1 MRDKRIMKRF
11 ICFLVVFALISGI
24 LNDFSIVHA
33 ASPKLN
39 RKSVTLWVG
48 DTIKLQV
55 KNTRKRVKWTSNKK
69 SIATVSSKGKVKAKK
84 SGKAVITANIGN
96 KKYKCRVIVRKT
108 TISAKSLTMECG
120 KSMPLTLKFPK
131 KKVAWYSSDTKV
143 AYADGKRV
151 YANAIGE
158 VVITAK
164 CDGKFYYC
172 KVKVLP
178 EKGEENA
185 ELPEKEEVKTEL
197 SAETLTVEYGKT
209 ALLTLKNPKAKVA
222 WFSSDT
228 RIAYADGEQVYAKS
242 VGEAVITAKCN
253 GESYVCNVKVVSGET
268 EELVENG
275 IYTSKDKVA
284 QYIKTYG
291 RLPGNYITKEQAR
304 VLGWEGGSLLSYAPY
319 KCIGGDYYSNYE
331 KTLPVKSGRKYYECD
346 INTLGALKRGAER
359 LVYSNDGLIY
369 YTSDHYATFVKL
381 YE

>member
-1 MRDKRIMKRF
+1 MRNKMIIKRF
-11 ICFLVVFALISGI
+11 ICFLAVFALISGI
-24 LNDFSIVHA
+24 SNDFSIVHA

-39 RKSVTLWVG
+39 RKSATLWVG
-48 DTIKLQV
+48 DTLQLKV

-69 SIATVSSKGKVKAKK
+69 SIAAVSSKGTVKAKK
-84 SGKAVITANIGN
+84 SGKAVITANTGN
-96 KKYKCRVIVRKT
+96 KKYKCKVTVRKT
-108 TISAKSLTMECG
+108 SISAKSLTIEHG
-120 KSMPLTLKFPK
+120 KSAPLTLKYPK
-131 KKVAWYSSDTKV
+131 KKVVWYSSDTRV

-151 YANAIGE
+151 YAFSAGE
-158 VVITAK
+158 AVITAK
-164 CDGKFYYC
+164 CNGKAYSC
-172 KVKVLP
+172 KVNVLP
-178 EKGEENA
+178 EEMEE
-185 ELPEKEEVKTEL
+185 KTEL
-197 SAETLTVEYGKT
+197 SDENLTIEYGKS

-228 RIAYADGEQVYAKS
+228 RIAYAEGDQVYAKS

-253 GESYVCNVKVVSGET
+253 GESYTCNIKVVSGET
-268 EELVENG
+268 KELVENG

-291 RLPGNYITKEQAR
+291 RLPGNYITKEQAKA
-304 VLGWEGGSLLSYAPY
+304 LGWEGGSLLSYAPY
-319 KCIGGDYYSNYE
+319 KCIGGDSYSNYE
-331 KTLPVKSGRKYYECD
+331 QTLPVKTGRKYYECD

>member
-1 MRDKRIMKRF
+1 MRDKRIIKQF

-48 DTIKLQV
+48 DTIKLKV

-108 TISAKSLTMECG
+108 TISAKS
-120 KSMPLTLKFPK
+120 
-131 KKVAWYSSDTKV
+131 
-143 AYADGKRV
+143 
-151 YANAIGE
+151 
-158 VVITAK
+158 
-164 CDGKFYYC
+164 
-172 KVKVLP
+172 
-178 EKGEENA
+178 
-185 ELPEKEEVKTEL
+185 
-197 SAETLTVEYGKT
+197 LTVEYGKT

-291 RLPGNYITKEQAR
+291 RLPGNYITKEQAKA
-304 VLGWEGGSLLSYAPY
+304 LGWEGGSLLSYAPY
-319 KCIGGDYYSNYE
+319 KCIGGDSYSNYE
-331 KTLPVKSGRKYYECD
+331 KTLPVKTGRKYYECD